1 MIEMNMTRKAFLSLA
16 SLASIAGLS
25 ACASWPETKPILP
38 EKPSDQHKVDLSE
51 FQSLALNQAGWNF
64 DKENNCYYQLARP
77 YCLNPAS
84 KSYMSLSIFVPG
96 AYFDGKK
103 QNDSWVCT
111 PNSTGTVNNFTAQ
124 TAPFVMP
131 INSAF
136 FTPQLC
142 PNTYDFE
149 GIRRYIQA
157 GIIYVYAGFRGRSSG
172 FESDKKEVYSGGAPW
187 SVIDLKSA
195 IRYIRYNK
203 SMLPGNTDSL
213 FVYGYGAGATIA
225 SVLGSSGAS
234 NLYAPYLN
242 AIGAITHD
250 SEGKDISDEVQG
262 AALWCPLLDSAY
274 GNTGYEWSM
283 GQFVEDN
290 SRKTDSWKKLFSTHL
305 AARYAEDINN
315 LGLVDEH
322 NNKLTLAQID
332 DGSFVEGPYYTHV
345 MDTIA
350 GAATQFLSTTQ
361 FPYTQT
367 PSQLIEPCFPGNP
380 NTYHVTSL
388 DNPSSDSSN
397 KDTQKQRSSDKDTS
411 KATKGK
417 GVQEKAQQTPS
428 NMKEEAAASTVSTPD
443 VAGVSHVQGVVFD
456 TPSSYIASLNH
467 DTRWFSYSPSRKIV
481 RISSLWDFVQH
492 CKMPSKAVCA
502 FDAIDKSTPANQFF
516 GIDNESTLH
525 FDPSIVEVLEA
536 HTQEYQAYKDFDLAL
551 IDAWKKDVA
560 KTDVLKTTMQGRLDA
575 MNPLYHLL
583 PALQGYKQAQVAPFW
598 RIHTG
603 LAQRATTITNEIN
616 LVAALKAY
624 ETSPQVEFLPLWDKG
639 FELCEQAGNAQD
651 NVIAWTLS
659 CAQTLAQQ
667 ENTDTNSSDTTA

>member
-1 MIEMNMTRKAFLSLA
+1 MIEMNMTRKTFLSLA
-16 SLASIAGLS
+16 SMASLAGLS

-38 EKPSDQHKVDLSE
+38 EEPHDKHNVDLSE
-51 FQSLALNQAGWNF
+51 FQSIALNQAGWNF

-103 QNDSWVCT
+103 EHDGWVCT
-111 PNSTGTVNNFTAQ
+111 PNSTGKVNNFTAE

-142 PNTYDFE
+142 PNTYDFQ

-187 SVIDLKSA
+187 SVVDLKSA

-203 SMLPGNTDSL
+203 NILPGNTDNL
-213 FVYGYGAGATIA
+213 YVYGYGAGATIA
-225 SVLGSSGAS
+225 SVLGASGSSE
-234 NLYAPYLN
+234 LYMPYLK

-250 SEGKDISDEVQG
+250 AEGKDINDDVQG

-290 SRKTDSWKKLFSTHL
+290 SRKADSWKKLFSTHL
-305 AARYAEDINN
+305 ASRYAEDINK

-332 DGSFVEGPYYTHV
+332 DGSFIEGPYYTHV
-345 MDTIA
+345 MNTLTE
-350 GAATQFLSTTQ
+350 AATKFLSQTQ

-388 DNPSSDSSN
+388 DNTSSDASN
-397 KDTQKQRSSDKDTS
+397 KDHQEQENSDKGISANTHRKDTQTTGD
-411 KATKGK
+411 KASSQAK
-417 GVQEKAQQTPS
+417 QEPS
-428 NMKEEAAASTVSTPD
+428 VSTTAAPE

-456 TPSSYIASLNH
+456 TPASYIASLNH
-467 DTRWFSYSPSRKIV
+467 DTRWFSYSPSRKSV
-481 RISSLWDFVQH
+481 RISSLWDFVRH
-492 CKMPSKAVCA
+492 CKTPSKAVCA
-502 FDAIDKSTPANQFF
+502 FDAMDKSTPSNQFF

-525 FDPSIVEVLEA
+525 FDPSLVEVLEA
-536 HTQEYQAYKDFDLAL
+536 HAKEYQAYKDFDPKL
-551 IDAWKKDVA
+551 IEAWKKDVA
-560 KTDVLKTTMQGRLDA
+560 KVDVLKRSMQERLDA
-575 MNPLYHLL
+575 MNPLYHLIPSL
-583 PALQGYKQAQVAPFW
+583 DGYKKAHISSFW

-639 FELCEQAGNAQD
+639 FELCEEAGNAQD
-651 NVIAWTLS
+651 NVIAWTCS
-659 CAQTLAQQ
+659 CVQTRSQQ
-667 ENTDTNSSDTTA
+667 DHADTNSSDTSD